1 MKAFRIMAVVLP
13 AVLAARAVAAADSTV
28 AVLGIEAADGAP
40 EAVAVALTDA
50 LRQRA
55 SGEKGWKLVPGKDL
69 VEVKLI
75 FSCPDEASSC
85 MADAA
90 KSLGAAKVIFG
101 GVKKVTG
108 DSFLVTLKMLD
119 AGRKQVDNFVAE
131 QIPRAQATSAGL
143 RGPVQKWFAT
153 LTGQGGLGIVRVKG
167 DVPGTSVSL
176 DGAPVGVIG
185 SDDLVLGSVT
195 AGHHE
200 LVASKPGYP
209 PMHKDVNVTAGGTG
223 EVRFQMAATVSATS
237 APPPPPPPTPVA
249 ATVPER
255 ELDNPPDLR
264 ARPTPSPGRSSG
276 KEGMRAAAFGTLG
289 GSLVSFGLAVYFGMQ
304 VRDINSQLDP
314 DRRFQCSS
322 TIPPAQAP
330 FRCDIN
336 GNPAPMIT
344 QQQRDWDNSQ
354 LDQGNRFQT
363 YQYIAIG
370 AGSVLAV
377 ASGVLFYFGYLAD
390 DAGGGGRD
398 RGYSLRLLPMASPQG
413 GGMLAAFSF

>member
-1 MKAFRIMAVVLP
+1 MRVSYVLTVLLP
-13 AVLAARAVAAADSTV
+13 ALLVARVSAAADSTV
-28 AVLGIEAADGAP
+28 AVLGIEASDGAP
-40 EAVAVALTDA
+40 ESVAAALTDA

-55 SGEKGWKLVPGKDL
+55 SGEKGFKLVQGKDL

-90 KSLGAAKVIFG
+90 KSLGASKVIFG

-131 QIPRAQATSAGL
+131 QITRTQATPVGL

-153 LTGQGGLGIVRVKG
+153 LSGQGALGVVRVRG

-185 SDDLVLGSVT
+185 SDDLVLSSVT

-200 LVASKPGYP
+200 LVASKPGLP
-209 PMHKDVNVTAGGTG
+209 PVHKDVNVTAGGSA
-223 EVRFQMAATVSATS
+223 EVKFQMAAPAAGTPPVAVETPH
-237 APPPPPPPTPVA
+237 AGEPPAVIPPPASV
-249 ATVPER
+249 EG
-255 ELDNPPDLR
+255 E
-264 ARPTPSPGRSSG
+264 SPAMRVHGRSSG

-289 GSLVSFGLAVYFGMQ
+289 GSIVSFGLAIYFGAQ
-304 VRDINSQLDP
+304 VRAINSDLDP
-314 DRRFQCSS
+314 HRRFTCGMGP
-322 TIPPAQAP
+322 IE
-330 FRCDIN
+330 CDIN
-336 GNPAPMIT
+336 NQPARALTPEEKK
-344 QQQRDWDNSQ
+344 WDSEQ
-354 LDQGNRFQT
+354 LDEGSRFQN
-363 YQYIAIG
+363 YQYVAIG
-370 AGSVLAV
+370 VGSVLAV

-390 DAGGGGRD
+390 DAGGHE
-398 RGYSLRLLPMASPQG
+398 RGYSFRVLPMVGPQAG
-413 GGMLAAFSF
+413 GAIGAFTF

>member
-1 MKAFRIMAVVLP
+1 LLP
-13 AVLAARAVAAADSTV
+13 TLLVARMSAAADSTV
-28 AVLGIEAADGAP
+28 AVLGIEASDGAP
-40 EAVAVALTDA
+40 ESVAAALTDA

-55 SGEKGWKLVPGKDL
+55 SGEKGFKLVQGKDL

-90 KSLGAAKVIFG
+90 RSLGASKVIFG

-131 QIPRAQATSAGL
+131 QITRTQATPAGL

-153 LTGQGGLGIVRVKG
+153 LSGQGALGVVRVKG

-200 LVASKPGYP
+200 LVASKPGLP
-209 PMHKDVNVTAGGTG
+209 PMHKDVNVTAGGSS
-223 EVRFQMAATVSATS
+223 EVRFQMAVPSAG
-237 APPPPPPPTPVA
+237 PPPPVVAAEPPHAGEPPAAMPPPAPVEGES
-249 ATVPER
+249 PG
-255 ELDNPPDLR
+255 LR
-264 ARPTPSPGRSSG
+264 IHGRSSG
-276 KEGMRAAAFGTLG
+276 REGTRAAAFGTLG
-289 GSLVSFGLAVYFGMQ
+289 GSIVSFGLAIYFGSQ
-304 VRDINSQLDP
+304 VRAINSDLDPHRRFDCGMGVIKCGIDNKPAPELTDAEKAWDRDQLDEGS
-314 DRRFQCSS
+314 RFQ
-322 TIPPAQAP
+322 
-330 FRCDIN
+330 N
-336 GNPAPMIT
+336 
-344 QQQRDWDNSQ
+344 
-354 LDQGNRFQT
+354 
-363 YQYIAIG
+363 YQYVAIG
-370 AGSVLAV
+370 VGSVLAV

-390 DAGGGGRD
+390 DAGGRE
-398 RGYSLRLLPMASPQG
+398 RGYSFRVLPMLGPQG
-413 GGMLAAFSF
+413 GGALGAFAF